1 MKELTNLFTVY
12 SLPVDVPS
20 FYQEFRNGTLPLGI
34 SDFGS
39 YILMSNAAPEI
50 SNLWDIALIPG
61 YENENQE
68 IERWSSG
75 GAESSIMFE
84 ASKQKD
90 NAWEFLKW
98 WHSKDVQLQFGT
110 TLQTYYGQEYMWNTA
125 NLEAFAELPWSSQHK
140 ETILMQSE
148 WIMEV
153 PRVLGG
159 YMVEREVSRLYTSV
173 VVDGDNLRKSND
185 LSIKRIDREI
195 LKKLEEFG
203 FMRDGEWIKEY
214 QMPADLNIKD

>member
-1 MKELTNLFTVY
+1 
-12 SLPVDVPS
+12 
-20 FYQEFRNGTLPLGI
+20 
-34 SDFGS
+34 
-39 YILMSNAAPEI
+39 
-50 SNLWDIALIPG
+50 
-61 YENENQE
+61 
-68 IERWSSG
+68 
-75 GAESSIMFE
+75 
-84 ASKQKD
+84 
-90 NAWEFLKW
+90 
-98 WHSKDVQLQFGT
+98 
-110 TLQTYYGQEYMWNTA
+110 
-125 NLEAFAELPWSSQHK
+125 
-140 ETILMQSE
+140 MQSE